1 MLLMIA
7 LPQRRPPR
15 VKSPVSTGAR
25 AEPLRLACIA
35 KGPLTFRLGSSAAG
49 SPAGIWSV
57 KSSSFLFG
65 IFLFNR
71 IYLFFSITKL
81 KRATFLKKY
90 SVIVF

>member
-1 MLLMIA
+1 MESKYLNFLLDENKVNRIA
-7 LPQRRPPR
+7 NEVGLCKRIRKFTPMGLA
-15 VKSPVSTGAR
+15 SIAIN
-25 AEPLRLACIA
+25 LR
-35 KGPLTFRLGSSAAG
+35 KFNGTQNSA
-49 SPAGIWSV
+49 ICFL
-57 KSSSFLFG
+57 SSFLFG